1 MTFEK
6 RNIYEDLVIPREGC
20 GKCTGC
26 SEKVGAEQS
35 NGKFGGQ
42 HSDRRQNKGC

>member
-6 RNIYEDLVIPREGC
+6 RDIINESSTPREGC

-26 SEKVGAEQS
+26 SEEVGAEQS
-35 NGKFGGQ
+35 KGKFGGQ
-42 HSDRRQNKGC
+42 HSNRRQNKGC